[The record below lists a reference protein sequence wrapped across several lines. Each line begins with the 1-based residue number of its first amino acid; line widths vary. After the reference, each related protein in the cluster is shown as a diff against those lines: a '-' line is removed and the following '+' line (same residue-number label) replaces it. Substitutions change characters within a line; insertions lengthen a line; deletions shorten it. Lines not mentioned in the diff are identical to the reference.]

1 MPEDT
6 AGLLS
11 GSSIAVAAATAIGL
25 GAYIGRKKQYKRALV
40 ILLLAGLAAIVVWSL
55 IHHRV
60 LALPSDSTQKI
71 SLLTALSV
79 VIAVGFYRYRPLCI
93 FSSNFLIVAIILLNP
108 KPVMKFLTHCP
119 AAPPSFSKQQ
129 SRPATLCRR
138 CVIRQPCAY

>member
-1 MPEDT
+1 VPEDT

-55 IHHRV
+55 IHHHV
-60 LALPSDSTQKI
+60 LGLPSDSTQKI

-79 VIAVGFYRYRPLCI
+79 AIAVGFYRYRPLRI
-93 FSSNFLIVAIILLNP
+93 FTSNAMF
-108 KPVMKFLTHCP
+108 
-119 AAPPSFSKQQ
+119 
-129 SRPATLCRR
+129 
-138 CVIRQPCAY
+138 